1 MKALRE
7 ALSGNGIA
15 ARAVRGAG
23 WATIGFVAS
32 QAIRLAFNLIL
43 TRLLFPEAFGL
54 MALVQVFLV
63 GLTMFS
69 DVGLGPSIMQNKR
82 GDDPDFLNTAWTIQ
96 VIRGVCLFLATCA
109 LALPVAN
116 FYGEPMLAPL
126 LAVAGLVLLIGG
138 FNPTRIET
146 ANRHLAIRPVVLID
160 IGSQVIG
167 ALAMVAWA
175 LATRSVWSLLVG
187 GIVSAVSRL
196 VLAQLLLPGPFNRFR
211 WEAQS
216 VRELVHF
223 GKWIFFSTAV
233 GFIILQGD
241 KAILGKYLTLDLLGI
256 YNIGHFL
263 ATAPLYLAGAIINRI
278 FIPLYRDNPPAESA
292 QNFRKVRWMRFAL
305 TGGLLT
311 MTLLIA
317 LAGVLIVNIL
327 YDPRYALAGGIVVA
341 IACAQTIQLVGM
353 TYDQA
358 ALAAGD
364 SRNFFILYATRG
376 LLQIPFFIIGVEMA
390 GVVGAIAGQALA
402 LLLLHPMVIW
412 IARRHGV
419 WDPWHDLVYMATALS
434 VGALAVW
441 LNWSA
446 IAGLTW
452 FGHP

>member
-7 ALSGNGIA
+7 ALSGNGIG

-23 WATIGFVAS
+23 WATFGFVAS

-82 GDDPDFLNTAWTIQ
+82 GDEPDFLNTAWTIQ
-96 VIRGVCLFLATCA
+96 VIRGALLWIGTCA

-116 FYGEPMLAPL
+116 FYNEPMLAQL
-126 LAVAGLVLLIGG
+126 LPVAGFVLFIGG

-146 ANRHLAIRPVVLID
+146 ANRHLSIKPVMLID

-167 ALAMVAWA
+167 AVAMVAWA
-175 LATRSVWSLLVG
+175 LATKSVWSLVVG
-187 GIVSAVSRL
+187 GIVSAVARL
-196 VLAQLLLPGPFNRFR
+196 VLAQWLLPGPFNRFR
-211 WEAQS
+211 WEGPA

-241 KAILGKYLTLDLLGI
+241 KAILGKYLSLEQLGI

-263 ATAPLYLAGAIINRI
+263 ATAPLYLAGAIINRV

-305 TGGLLT
+305 TGALLA
-311 MTLLIA
+311 MTLVIA
-317 LAGVLIVNIL
+317 FGGVLLVGVL
-327 YDPRYALAGGIVVA
+327 YDPRYILAGGIVVA
-341 IACAQTIQLVGM
+341 IACVQSIQLVGM

-376 LLQIPFFIIGVEMA
+376 LLQIPFFIVGVETA
-390 GVVGAIAGQALA
+390 GLAGALAGQGLA
-402 LLLLHPMVIW
+402 LLLLHPMVVW
-412 IARRHGV
+412 LARRHGV
-419 WDPWHDLVYMATALS
+419 WDPWHDLVYMVTAL
-434 VGALAVW
+434 ALATLAIW
-441 LNWSA
+441 YNWSA
-446 IAGLTW
+446 VMGLAA
-452 FGHP
+452 FGAS